1 VVWNV
6 SFPGSLNHKLVTYTM
21 TSYPDTPS
29 YVLDSGKL
37 LQDVLNEKKEALIG
51 KTVLAKY
58 GADLPFLPKILSIAK
73 ALPLQIHPNKDLAT
87 RLHKKDPEKF
97 TDDNHK
103 PEIAV
108 ALSKF
113 ELFVGFKPLA
123 DLQKLMNLPP
133 LRQFIPKGDN
143 QQFNDESVRDICGAM
158 LTASESTVASVH
170 DQLLKTSREDLGSQA
185 YLLDLLPRVAQQ
197 YSKEDNG
204 NLVALIA
211 MNFLTLS
218 PGQAIY
224 VPADGI
230 HAYLAGDIV
239 ECMARS
245 NNVINTGFCPRADR
259 DSIELFTNA
268 LTFEQHHPD
277 QPILQRLPSA
287 NSKNGKTT
295 EYQPPLSEFN
305 MMITELKSGEKEG
318 LREVQGPSTMI
329 VTEGAGK
336 MTAGGKEYELKEGW
350 IFFIGQGVEVEISAE
365 KQLALYRAYAE

>member
-1 VVWNV
+1 MVWNV
-6 SFPGSLNHKLVTYTM
+6 SFLGVLNHKLVTYTK

-29 YVLDSGKL
+29 YVLKSGKL
-37 LQDVLNEKKEALIG
+37 LQDVLNENKEALIG

-87 RLHKKDPEKF
+87 RLHQKDPEKF

-113 ELFVGFKPLA
+113 ELFVGFKPLD
-123 DLQKLMNLPP
+123 DLQKLMKLPP
-133 LRQFIPKGDN
+133 L
-143 QQFNDESVRDICGAM
+143 QQFLPEGDHQKFSDETVREICGTM

-170 DQLLKTSREDLGSQA
+170 DQLSKISREDLGSQA
-185 YLLDLLPRVAQQ
+185 YILDLLPRVAQQ

-204 NLVALIA
+204 NLVALIV

-268 LTFEQHHPD
+268 LTFQQHHPEE
-277 QPILQRLPSA
+277 PILKRHPSEK
-287 NSKNGKTT
+287 SKNGKTT
-295 EYQPPLSEFN
+295 EYKPPLSEFN

-318 LREVQGPSTMI
+318 MHEVQGPSTMI

-350 IFFIGQGVEVEISAE
+350 IFFIGQGIEVEISAE
-365 KQLALYRAYAE
+365 KEMALYRAYAE